1 MRKAEFV
8 MAVVMGI
15 FSLYLMWKSAE
26 LPVGWIPQEGPGGGA
41 WPFWLSAIM
50 AICCVMTL
58 VNWYRRK
65 TPPSQSDEVFMD
77 RGTVIAVGLVAG
89 ALIVTV
95 ALIQGISIGGVPIVP
110 AIGMYGAIPL
120 FMIFYVR
127 FIGRHSWAMTA
138 TMATIT
144 PVALFFFFDVALKIT
159 LPKGANWIEETIF
172 FPLYKMFL

>member
-26 LPVGWIPQEGPGGGA
+26 LPIGWIPEEGPGGGA

-50 AICCVMTL
+50 AICCVMIL

-65 TPPSQSDEVFMD
+65 TPPSQSDEVYMD
-77 RGTVIAVGLVAG
+77 RGTLIAVGLVAG
-89 ALIVTV
+89 ALTVTI
-95 ALIQGISIGGVPIVP
+95 ALFYVIGV
-110 AIGMYGAIPL
+110 YGAIPL

-127 FIGRHSWAMTA
+127 FLGRHSWATTA
-138 TMATIT
+138 AMATIT
-144 PVALFFFFDVALKIT
+144 PVVMFFFFDIALKIT
-159 LPKGANWIEETIF
+159 LPKGLPIVEETIF
-172 FPLYKMFL
+172 YPLYKIFL